1 MPSVAPHAHIQDRPD
16 HPGLP
21 VTAVPARDG
30 HRGTHAHLWTLP
42 DGTGLHAPHGR
53 LVPDPDSGQ
62 VCCHLCGRWF
72 RSLGSHVRRH
82 GLSASEYR
90 QVMGLCRTRPMTA
103 DDVSEAILRRQAS
116 AYRNRPELRGVLAEG
131 HRLARSGQ
139 LRERVG
145 HAVDDE
151 PPAELIAVRRDALRR
166 GRQRRDQEREHA
178 VRSRLAE
185 LGCSDLA
192 DYLRT
197 AYADGASLAD
207 LRAATGLGTTRLR
220 QTMTTAGI
228 DLRRPGHT
236 TLAGRRS
243 RAEAAEREAA
253 AWVGT
258 DDIAAWLTERHAA
271 GWSLLRLGEAVGRS
285 GPWVRRRLLGS
296 AE

>member
-1 MPSVAPHAHIQDRPD
+1 VTVPRPD
-16 HPGLP
+16 
-21 VTAVPARDG
+21 PAGDG

-42 DGTGLHAPHGR
+42 DGTGLHAPYGR
-53 LVPDPDSGQ
+53 LVRDPDSGR

-72 RSLGSHVRRH
+72 RSLGSHLRRH
-82 GLSASEYR
+82 GLSAAGYR
-90 QVMGLCRTRPMTA
+90 QAMGLCRTRSLTA
-103 DDVSEAILRRQAS
+103 DDVSLAISRRQAE
-116 AYRNRPELRGVLAEG
+116 AYRRGPQVRGRLAEG
-131 HRLARSGQ
+131 QRLARSGQ
-139 LRERVG
+139 LTWRARG
-145 HAVDDE
+145 AVDRE
-151 PPAELIAVRRDALRR
+151 QPAELIAVRRDALHR
-166 GRQRRDQEREHA
+166 GRQRREQEREHA
-178 VRSRLAE
+178 VRGRLAE

-253 AWVGT
+253 ARVGT
-258 DDIAAWLTERHAA
+258 DDIAAWLTERRAA